1 MWQWGEKSQD
11 IVNCTIM
18 PAPGGSHDKEFACNA
33 GDLGLNPGSGRSPRR
48 GHGNPLQYSYL
59 ENPYA
64 QRSLAGCSPL
74 GHKEWEMTEQLSTAS
89 QGSQCTARVGRF
101 HDQHRQEHCSDA
113 DTCVAEAQQICLP
126 TLSQFRGWR
135 TDNQ

>member
-1 MWQWGEKSQD
+1 M
-11 IVNCTIM
+11 NYTIM

-89 QGSQCTARVGRF
+89 QGSQCTARVGRL

-126 TLSQFRGWR
+126 TLSQFKAGEQIIN
-135 TDNQ
+135 DKNFPQEN

>member
-1 MWQWGEKSQD
+1 MVLRSSKGT
-11 IVNCTIM
+11 N
-18 PAPGGSHDKEFACNA
+18 GSDDKEFACNA

-89 QGSQCTARVGRF
+89 RGSQCTARVGRF